1 MKKQE
6 FISVEV
12 GKYADNILPDEPI
25 LCLYRSKKGLNIL
38 VEALPCLKTDITEV
52 QRIFPIN

>member
-1 MKKQE
+1 MRYNCLMLSKKP
-6 FISVEV
+6 
-12 GKYADNILPDEPI
+12 NEPI
-25 LCLYRSKKGLNIL
+25 LSLYRSKKGLNIL